1 MPRATVTARPAG
13 PGPAPPGPGGQ
24 RDELAEA
31 PADATVAGVQTA
43 AAYAEHFEAQIDRG
57 PARTLLSAVLRI
69 FRRPGVL
76 LAVILVT
83 CGLLGYAAA
92 TVHLAPVVP
101 AGAGQ
106 LTAPPGP
113 PGAAAADRSLRM
125 ASLRDATI
133 IRMNPATG

>member
-1 MPRATVTARPAG
+1 MRLSYRQLRLSSH
-13 PGPAPPGPGGQ
+13 PGHG
-24 RDELAEA
+24 
-31 PADATVAGVQTA
+31 AGVAVTGGSVTNWQRHPRMPPWQTA